1 MSAAMTIASA
11 LAAAQAAIG
20 RIEARVLLRE
30 VLQQND
36 AWLLAHG
43 DVALTATQ
51 MQQMTAQVARRV
63 AGVPRQFHRGAPH
76 RLGKHVVAEGAKVT
90 VPKRFEIDDRRV

>member
-43 DVALTATQ
+43 DVALTAT
-51 MQQMTAQVARRV
+51 
-63 AGVPRQFHRGAPH
+63 
-76 RLGKHVVAEGAKVT
+76 
-90 VPKRFEIDDRRV
+90 